1 MPIVRKQKQIV
12 ITMSIDEDTDLPN
25 HGLARMMRTL
35 GTKLEV
41 NDLGASEVPEELFK
55 KDELTSGKIEQE
67 IYDLLKPFFENM
79 TGIPIVEEG
88 HRNDKKI

>member
-1 MPIVRKQKQIV
+1 MSIVRKKKQIV
-12 ITMSIDEDTDLPN
+12 ITMSIDEDTELPK
-25 HGLARMMRTL
+25 HGLASMMRTL

-55 KDELTSGKIEQE
+55 EDELTSGKIEQE

-88 HRNDKKI
+88 RRNDKKI